1 MRKYTRKAIA
11 TLTSLTAA
19 LVMVV
24 VPAGAAVAGS
34 DQISGVANWAAEC
47 DGLTSEFTLV
57 LEGDLAGC
65 WYTDTIETGKEMPSG
80 VYLETGTE
88 TFVGCLTVDGEEK
101 CGSFSTTYRFSSKF
115 AASGEQIFGRCQH
128 PIVAGSGTGD
138 FEGATGRLDFKDNVE
153 TGEAAYRGHIA
164 LP

>member
-1 MRKYTRKAIA
+1 MRKLTRKVMA
-11 TLTSLTAA
+11 TLTSIAAA

-24 VPAGAAVAGS
+24 VPAGAAVAGA

-57 LEGDLAGC
+57 IESDLKGC
-65 WYTDTIETGKEMPSG
+65 WYSDTIDTGKEMPSG
-80 VYLETGTE
+80 VYIETGTE
-88 TFVGCLTVDGEEK
+88 TFVGCMTVDGEEK
-101 CGSFSTTYRFSSKF
+101 CGSFSTTYRFSCKF
-115 AASGEQIFGRCQH
+115 PASGEQICGRCQH

-153 TGEAAYRGHIA
+153 TGEAAYRGHVA

>member
-1 MRKYTRKAIA
+1 MRKFMRKAMA
-11 TLTSLTAA
+11 TLTSIAAA
-19 LVMVV
+19 LVVVV
-24 VPAGAAVAGS
+24 VPAGAAIAGAN
-34 DQISGVANWAAEC
+34 QISGVANWAAEC
-47 DGLTSEFTLV
+47 GGLTSEFTMV
-57 LEGDLAGC
+57 IEEDLEGC
-65 WYTDTIETGKEMPSG
+65 WYTDTIDTGKEMPSG

-88 TFVGCLTVDGEEK
+88 TFVGCLTVDGEEQ

-128 PIVAGSGTGD
+128 PIVSGSGTGD
-138 FEGATGRLDFKDNVE
+138 FEGATGRLDFKDDVE